1 MKNKNE
7 DSMLISE
14 FGKKLGITPRAV
26 RLYEQMGLVG
36 PPQRSDLGIRHYCEA
51 DFKRF
56 KFVLELKEIGI
67 SLEEMKKLA
76 DIPRLID
83 TGSEK
88 STPLLSE
95 LLETLEMHLK
105 NIKQKIASLKSLQGD
120 VEKFKNNV
128 LVNCSG
134 RYGSDSGL
142 NISRK

>member
-1 MKNKNE
+1 MKNNHE
-7 DSMLISE
+7 DCLLISE
-14 FGKKLGITPRAV
+14 FAKKLGITPRAV

-36 PPQRSDLGIRHYCEA
+36 PPQRSDGGIRHYCEA
-51 DFKRF
+51 DVKRF
-56 KFVLELKEIGI
+56 KFVLELKELGI
-67 SLEEMKKLA
+67 SLEEMQMLAKL
-76 DIPRLID
+76 PRLFD
-83 TGSEK
+83 TESEK
-88 STPLLSE
+88 SVPLLSE
-95 LLETLEMHLK
+95 LLEPLEMHLK

>member
-1 MKNKNE
+1 MKNKHE
-7 DSMLISE
+7 DSMLISK
-14 FGKKLGITPRAV
+14 FAKKLGITPRAV

-36 PPQRSDLGIRHYCEA
+36 SPQRSDGGIRQYCEA
-51 DFKRF
+51 DVKRF
-56 KFVLELKEIGI
+56 KFVLELKELGI
-67 SLEEMKKLA
+67 SLEEMQMLA
-76 DIPRLID
+76 KIPRLFD

-88 STPLLSE
+88 NAPLLFE

-134 RYGSDSGL
+134 
-142 NISRK
+142 